1 MIQSRNKSDAQGIIA
16 PGEAFTQRA
25 FCERIGCTRQTLA
38 TWKKNGLNTVK
49 IGGKIFIRAIDFS
62 MFLDKQA
69 KPAESS
75 VAETKS
81 TP

>member
-1 MIQSRNKSDAQGIIA
+1 MIKTKTKPETNGVIS
-16 PGEAFTQRA
+16 PGETFTQRA
-25 FCERIGCTRQTLA
+25 FCDRIGCTRQTLA

-62 MFLDKQA
+62 IFLDKLA

-75 VAETKS
+75 VPETQS